1 LLSFFSNY
9 FKKRYFHWIW
19 QFIAVAQMELMS
31 QKERVLLLASLG
43 EILASN
49 LVEVEYMLLE
59 E

>member
-1 LLSFFSNY
+1 
-9 FKKRYFHWIW
+9 
-19 QFIAVAQMELMS
+19 MELMS